1 MAVMRPSRSSYDTT
15 GLADPDVGTIADL
28 ARLHLAARRLELEVV
43 LRNASEKL
51 IELIAFVG
59 LDDVLR
65 VEPSGRPNSGNS
77 VAASRKN
84 VNSAIRPSES
94 SSTCSAHGS

>member
-1 MAVMRPSRSSYDTT
+1 MAVMRPSRLVYDTT

-43 LRNASEKL
+43 LRNASENL

-59 LDDVLR
+59 LTDVLR
-65 VEPSGRPNSGNS
+65 VEPKREAEQREQRGGVEEERELGDPP
-77 VAASRKN
+77 V
-84 VNSAIRPSES
+84 
-94 SSTCSAHGS
+94 